1 MESELL
7 IGWQQERAELRAE
20 LSRLQDELAESRAER
35 EELQSR
41 AQALTDRV
49 RRRESVTCGVHQ

>member
-20 LSRLQDELAESRAER
+20 LSHLQDELAESRAER
-35 EELQSR
+35 EELESR

-49 RRRESVTCGVHQ
+49 RRRKPLVCGVHQ